1 MAFVID
7 TFPVAD
13 EQYLGRFVMDH
24 ERVGDF
30 IGYRPE
36 AYQVEVVEV
45 DGIGGLI
52 SFEPAFNEGAGG
64 AAGTVFEDQL
74 GTGC

>member
-1 MAFVID
+1 MTLFIDAFS
-7 TFPVAD
+7 VAD
-13 EQYLGRFVMDH
+13 EQHLGGFVVDH
-24 ERVGDF
+24 ERVGHFFGD
-30 IGYRPE
+30 RPE
-36 AYQVEVVEV
+36 AYQIEVIEV

-64 AAGTVFEDQL
+64 AAGTVLEDQL